1 MTDPAAPAPQALPR
15 RGPVGR
21 VLEHASIGLALVAG
35 LVLVSIALMSAV
47 SIVSRALWSLP
58 IQGDY
63 ELVQQG
69 CAIVVACCLPMAQ
82 IRYANII
89 VDFFTTRTSA
99 RTQARLDALGALVL
113 AVVMA
118 LVTWRTGVGLVSIYR
133 SGETSTILGIPTW
146 YTYAAMLPG
155 LLLCALV
162 GALLRGGKMA

>member
-1 MTDPAAPAPQALPR
+1 
-15 RGPVGR
+15 
-21 VLEHASIGLALVAG
+21 
-35 LVLVSIALMSAV
+35 MSAV

-69 CAIVVACCLPMAQ
+69 CAIVRRVLPADGADPL
-82 IRYANII
+82 RKHHRRLFHYA
-89 VDFFTTRTSA
+89 DLG

-162 GALLRGGKMA
+162 RRSTARRKNGVRARDDGARRSASRCSPR